1 MEHLL
6 KAYDE
11 RINEAI
17 AHRLISRTEDDAVTT
32 FSSERLLISLARLGI
47 PLVETLSV
55 LDQVGEQLS
64 KHAQKHLDEE
74 VTTWHLRQIVFQ
86 ALHHLDP
93 AKYDRSDIEKW
104 GNAYARR
111 FGNPKNRTSVV
122 MDDGESEYLTF
133 QFLTEQLIP
142 EIVTE
147 ILDIQFDQLRT
158 ELISNKDIQR
168 IADEILS
175 VVQYMN
181 VYEIHYDTLYRMV
194 SDIALNPPHPWV
206 VKSAFDESLIEY
218 DMERATEHASQM
230 LVAFEEGDSPSAR
243 HKCMECLEHSC
254 SALLAYYGV
263 FMGVKPF
270 HNLMRT
276 LKLPETNPLLW
287 KRLKIHQLEGDL
299 SGLNRSLMEFQML
312 LSKANKLTSAYRD
325 DKLGKL
331 INRVTQIYN
340 LVVEVL
346 EHRKRIEKQL
356 FQIKQISELSS
367 ADFLQT
373 VVDVFASIPNFK
385 MRNAIKEPE
394 FSGYWFEHNIH
405 SGGILHK
412 LDPRL
417 LVAALHNGEAVVSEQ
432 VSAVIDYFEKN
443 RPLCNTVM
451 IVCNKGFDP
460 EAETMTLTATRP
472 NDRNIILITA
482 QDLRDL
488 YYAEHRA
495 RKLGELMMDFYD
507 KLY

>member
-6 KAYDE
+6 KGYDE

-17 AHRLISRTEDDAVTT
+17 SHRLISRTEDDAVTT

-64 KHAQKHLDEE
+64 KHAKKHTDEV

-93 AKYDRSDIEKW
+93 GKYDRSDIEKW
-104 GNAYARR
+104 GDAYARR
-111 FGNPKNRTSVV
+111 FGNPKNRTSVI
-122 MDDGESEYLTF
+122 MEDGESEYLTF
-133 QFLTEQLIP
+133 QFLTEQIVP

-147 ILDIQFDQLRT
+147 ILDIQFDQLRVD
-158 ELISNKDIQR
+158 LISNKDIQR

-206 VKSAFDESLIEY
+206 VKRAFDGVIIEYDLERATDHAINMVAAFDE
-218 DMERATEHASQM
+218 
-230 LVAFEEGDSPSAR
+230 GDLPSAR

-276 LKLPETNPLLW
+276 LKLPDTNPLLW
-287 KRLKIHQLEGDL
+287 KKLKIHQLEGDL
-299 SGLNRSLMEFQML
+299 SGLGYSLMEFQRS
-312 LSKANKLTSAYRD
+312 LSKTAKVTSAYNGE
-325 DKLGKL
+325 KLARL
-331 INRVTQIYN
+331 MNQVTQIYN
-340 LVVEVL
+340 LIFEVL
-346 EHRKRIEKQL
+346 EHRKRIQKQL
-356 FQIKQISELSS
+356 FQIEQINELTSS
-367 ADFLQT
+367 DFLQT
-373 VVDVFASIPNFK
+373 VSDVFASIPNFK
-385 MRNAIKEPE
+385 LRTTIKEPE

-417 LVAALHNGEAVVSEQ
+417 LVTALHHSEAVMSEQ
-432 VSAVIDYFEKN
+432 VNTVIDFFEKN

-451 IVCNKGFDP
+451 IISNHGFEP
-460 EAETMTLTATRP
+460 EAETLALTATRP
-472 NDRNIILITA
+472 NDRNIILLTA
-482 QDLRDL
+482 QDLREL
-488 YYAEHRA
+488 YYAKHRI

-507 KLY
+507 KL

>member
-1 MEHLL
+1 
-6 KAYDE
+6 
-11 RINEAI
+11 
-17 AHRLISRTEDDAVTT
+17 
-32 FSSERLLISLARLGI
+32 
-47 PLVETLSV
+47 
-55 LDQVGEQLS
+55 
-64 KHAQKHLDEE
+64 
-74 VTTWHLRQIVFQ
+74 
-86 ALHHLDP
+86 
-93 AKYDRSDIEKW
+93 
-104 GNAYARR
+104 
-111 FGNPKNRTSVV
+111 
-122 MDDGESEYLTF
+122 
-133 QFLTEQLIP
+133 
-142 EIVTE
+142 
-147 ILDIQFDQLRT
+147 
-158 ELISNKDIQR
+158 
-168 IADEILS
+168 
-175 VVQYMN
+175 YMN

-206 VKSAFDESLIEY
+206 VKRAFDGSIIEY
-218 DMERATEHASQM
+218 DLDRATDHASNM
-230 LVAFEEGDSPSAR
+230 LAAFEDGDFPSAR

-276 LKLPETNPLLW
+276 LKLPDTNPLLW
-287 KRLKIHQLEGDL
+287 KKLKIHQLEGDL
-299 SGLNRSLMEFQML
+299 SGLGRSLMEFQNY
-312 LSKANKLTSAYRD
+312 LSKANKLTSAYSGE
-325 DKLGKL
+325 KLGKL

-367 ADFLQT
+367 PDFLQT

-385 MRNAIKEPE
+385 MRIAIKEPE

-417 LVAALHNGEAVVSEQ
+417 LVAALHNGKAIMSEQ

-451 IVCNKGFDP
+451 IICNKAFEP
-460 EAETMTLTATRP
+460 EAETMTLAATRP
-472 NDRNIILITA
+472 SDRNIILLTA
-482 QDLRDL
+482 QDLREL
-488 YYAEHRA
+488 YYAEHRV

-507 KLY
+507 KL